1 VRAVIAEDD
10 TLLREGLVSLLGAEG
25 IEVVAA
31 NGDVVG
37 FAATVLDQRADVAI
51 VDVRMPPTWTNE
63 GIQAAVD
70 LRRRRPGFPVVV
82 LSAHVETRFVGD
94 LLADDAGGIGYLL
107 KERVGAVADF
117 VESLRRVAAGGTVL
131 DPDVVTAL
139 VRRRKS
145 PLEALTE
152 REREVLELIA
162 RGDGNREIA
171 AALHVTEAAVHKHV
185 RNIFLKLGLLAD
197 DTRHRRVVA
206 ALAYLNQQ

>member
-1 VRAVIAEDD
+1 MRAVIAEDD

-31 NGDVVG
+31 SGDVLG

-117 VESLRRVAAGGTVL
+117 VDSLRRVAAGGTVL
-131 DPDVVTAL
+131 DPDVVNAL
-139 VRRRKS
+139 IRRRKS

-206 ALAYLNQQ
+206 ALTYLNQQ

>member
-1 VRAVIAEDD
+1 MRAVIAEDD
-10 TLLREGLVSLLGAEG
+10 TLLREGLVSLLSPEG

-31 NGDVVG
+31 SADVVG
-37 FAATVLDQRADVAI
+37 FAATVLDQRADLAI

-139 VRRRKS
+139 IRRRKS

-171 AALHVTEAAVHKHV
+171 AALHVTEAAVLKHV

-206 ALAYLNQQ
+206 ALTYLNQQ

>member
-1 VRAVIAEDD
+1 MRAVIAEDD
-10 TLLREGLVSLLGAEG
+10 TLLREGLVALLSAEG
-25 IEVVAA
+25 IDVVATS
-31 NGDVVG
+31 GDTEG
-37 FAATVLDQRADVAI
+37 FAATVLEHRAEVAI
-51 VDVRMPPTWTNE
+51 VDVRMPPSWTNE
-63 GIQAAVD
+63 GIQAAID
-70 LRRRRPGFPVVV
+70 LRRHRPGFPVVV

-139 VRRRKS
+139 LRRRKS

-171 AALHVTEAAVHKHV
+171 TALRVSEAAVHKHV
-185 RNIFLKLGLLAD
+185 RNIFQKLGLLAD

-206 ALAYLNQQ
+206 ALTYLNQQ

>member
-1 VRAVIAEDD
+1 
-10 TLLREGLVSLLGAEG
+10 
-25 IEVVAA
+25 
-31 NGDVVG
+31 
-37 FAATVLDQRADVAI
+37 
-51 VDVRMPPTWTNE
+51 M
-63 GIQAAVD
+63 
-70 LRRRRPGFPVVV
+70 VV

-94 LLADDAGGIGYLL
+94 LIADDAGGIGYLL

>member
-31 NGDVVG
+31 SGDVLG

-117 VESLRRVAAGGTVL
+117 VDSLRRVAAGGTVL

-139 VRRRKS
+139 IRRRKS

-206 ALAYLNQQ
+206 ALTYLNQQ

>member
-1 VRAVIAEDD
+1 MRAVIAEDD
-10 TLLREGLVSLLGAEG
+10 TLLREGLVSLLGPEG

-31 NGDVVG
+31 SADVVG
-37 FAATVLDQRADVAI
+37 FSATVLDQRADLAI

-131 DPDVVTAL
+131 DPEVVTAL
-139 VRRRKS
+139 IRRRKS

-171 AALHVTEAAVHKHV
+171 AALHVTEAAVLKHV

-206 ALAYLNQQ
+206 ALTYLNQQ